1 MKVVGMNRESPQ
13 WDLFNAIEADNFLRW
28 RMQVQI
34 LTEAEASPYN
44 PFDLT
49 IPNDIAEPQPG
60 LFGKVSPDIGI
71 HIAMIAIERSNFYH
85 HRYNINTPVAHS
97 ARALEMESRKWLP

>member
-1 MKVVGMNRESPQ
+1 
-13 WDLFNAIEADNFLRW
+13 
-28 RMQVQI
+28 MQVQI
-34 LTEAEASPYN
+34 LTKHKPKPYLN

-49 IPNDIAEPQPG
+49 IPNDIAEPQLG